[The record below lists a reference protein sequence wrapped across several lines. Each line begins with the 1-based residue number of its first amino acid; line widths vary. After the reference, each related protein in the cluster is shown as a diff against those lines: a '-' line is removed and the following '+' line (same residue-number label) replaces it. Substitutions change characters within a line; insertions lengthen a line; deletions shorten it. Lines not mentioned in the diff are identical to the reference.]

1 MKKLFKFLW
10 KSVLLSVC
18 VVVLIVGILLIREWR
33 LERNHYWV
41 DLNLSENVDVR
52 WYYHKK
58 ESVVYNRAERKEV
71 EKGIDRVVLPVD
83 GDSLTVFFR
92 KGLRG
97 YLNANTGKV
106 IIPEQ
111 YRRAWVFS
119 EGLAAVVNE
128 SGKIGFINK
137 DNEVV
142 LPFVNTY
149 YPGRSADYLF
159 YGGLCMMIDDEG
171 KSGLIDTSGNW
182 AVEAAYDYIWAPHH
196 GKYRIVTLDDKYGV
210 FDENLSLIFPIV
222 YDHIEIAD
230 KESDGLLLTK
240 GGIKQQVAY
249 DGTIIQP
256 FVFDGINDL
265 YYTKNISPIV
275 MSDEDGCSS
284 LRTEATILSD
294 YLSYWIDG
302 SCGVIRRS
310 TGEVILPALY
320 DDICMPSSTL
330 FEAEL
335 LNVDGS
341 ILFDINGQRVE

>member
-10 KSVLLSVC
+10 KGILFSVC
-18 VVVLIVGILLIREWR
+18 VVVLIVGVMFIRAWIQEQNQHWT
-33 LERNHYWV
+33 
-41 DLNLSENVDVR
+41 DMCLSANIDVL
-52 WYYHKK
+52 WYYEKGEYRIYDNVK
-58 ESVVYNRAERKEV
+58 DKVV
-71 EKGIDRVVLPVD
+71 EKGIDRVVLPAD

-92 KGLRG
+92 NGLRG
-97 YLNANTGKV
+97 YLNANTGRV
-106 IIPEQ
+106 VIPEQ

-142 LPFVNTY
+142 VPFVNTY
-149 YPGRSADYLF
+149 NSGRAVDYLF
-159 YGGLCMMIDDEG
+159 EGGLCMMTDEEG
-171 KSGLIDTSGNW
+171 KSGLIDMSGNW

-240 GGIKQQVAY
+240 DGIKQQVAY

-265 YYTKNISPIV
+265 YYTKSIDPIV

-294 YLSYWIDG
+294 YLRYWIDG